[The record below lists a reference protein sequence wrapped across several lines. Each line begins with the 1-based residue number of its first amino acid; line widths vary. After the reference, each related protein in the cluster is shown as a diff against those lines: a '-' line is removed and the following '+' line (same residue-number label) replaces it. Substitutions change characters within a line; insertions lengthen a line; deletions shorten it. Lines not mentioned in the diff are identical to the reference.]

1 MRGAAGGLA
10 GQGDGRG
17 DVAEAIGATGT
28 GALGRSAERTS
39 SRQGRYSLSPHRG
52 ERAGV
57 RGVEFARN
65 LRRTST
71 DAEQRLWHRLRGAQ
85 LHGCKFRRQHPI
97 GPWFADFA
105 CIERRL
111 VVELDGGQHVE
122 RAAYD
127 CRRTEWLRLAGWRV
141 ARFWDNEVLKEMDA

>member
-1 MRGAAGGLA
+1 MGGP
-10 GQGDGRG
+10 GWG
-17 DVAEAIGATGT
+17 
-28 GALGRSAERTS
+28 
-39 SRQGRYSLSPHRG
+39 
-52 ERAGV
+52 
-57 RGVEFARN
+57 EFARICGG
-65 LRRTST
+65 LT

-111 VVELDGGQHVE
+111 VVELDGGQHAE

-127 CRRTEWLRLAGWRV
+127 RRRTEWLRLAGWRV
-141 ARFWDNEVLKEMDA
+141 ARFWDNEVLNEMDGASGLHAVWAPHGPLGGAERGRQGE